1 MIQLYKMA
9 WRDLGRNRRRTFFS
23 MLALAVGV
31 ALLIFM
37 ASFIAGEMRGAMQTS
52 IKLQTGHLQVRAA
65 SYNEDKTSL
74 KWEDL
79 IENPEALAAQ
89 IAARPEVQAATP
101 RLYATGIVVAGDT
114 STGVRVIGID
124 PASAASAP
132 FRDGMVSG
140 SYLTADDRGGLLM
153 GQTLADKLK
162 SASGKKLAPGDTIN
176 LLVNTSNGDVDQQS
190 FVIRGLFSTD
200 TPGYDESTIFLP
212 LAKAQAI
219 TRTEKHASVIF
230 ILLKDQN
237 QTDAVAAALQA
248 PAYQVKTYIQL
259 NTLLG
264 EFEQFANV
272 YMYIFYLIVLGITAT
287 VIINTL
293 IMSVFERTREI
304 GILAA
309 MGMRG
314 GRIMAMF
321 FAESSL
327 LAVGGIAI
335 GVVLGSLLSAYVQ
348 RYGFFIGN
356 MGITGI
362 LIGERIYTYLTL
374 NDIVTLT
381 ILAFVITLV
390 ASLYPAMLAARMD
403 PVEALH
409 GGK

>member
-37 ASFIAGEMRGAMQTS
+37 ASFVAGEMRGALQTS

-79 IENPEALAAQ
+79 IENPDALAAQ
-89 IAARPEVQAATP
+89 IAARPEVQVATP
-101 RLYATGIVVAGDT
+101 RLYATGIVAAGDT

-140 SYLTADDRGGLLM
+140 DYLTADDRGGLLM
-153 GQTLADKLK
+153 GRTLADKL
-162 SASGKKLAPGDTIN
+162 KLAPGDTIN

-190 FVIRGLFSTD
+190 FVIRGLYSTG
-200 TPGYDESTIFLP
+200 TPGYDERTIFLP

-219 TRTEKHASVIF
+219 TRAEKHASVIF
-230 ILLKDQN
+230 ILLKDQD
-237 QTDAVAAALQA
+237 QTDAVAATLA
-248 PAYQVKTYIQL
+248 PTYQVKTFVQL
-259 NTLLG
+259 NTLLDQW
-264 EFEQFANV
+264 EQFANV
-272 YMYIFYLIVLGITAT
+272 YMYMFYLIVLGITAT

-293 IMSVFERTREI
+293 VMSVFERTREI

-327 LAVGGIAI
+327 LAVGGIAMGI
-335 GVVLGSLLSAYVQ
+335 VLGSLPSAYVQ
-348 RYGFFIGN
+348 RYGFFIGE

-362 LIGERIYTYLTL
+362 LIGERIYAYLTL

-381 ILAFVITLV
+381 ILAFVITLL
-390 ASLYPAMLAARMD
+390 AALYPAWLAAKME

>member
-23 MLALAVGV
+23 MLALAFGV
-31 ALLIFM
+31 ALLVFM
-37 ASFIAGEMRGAMQTS
+37 ASFVAGEIRGA
-52 IKLQTGHLQVRAA
+52 LQSAISLQSGHLQVRAA

-79 IENPEALAAQ
+79 IENPDALAAQ
-89 IAARPEVQAATP
+89 IAARPDVQVATP

-140 SYLTADDRGGLLM
+140 DYLTADDRGGLLM
-153 GQTLADKLK
+153 GQILAGKLK
-162 SASGKKLAPGDTIN
+162 LSPGDTIS
-176 LLVNTSNGDVDQQS
+176 LLVNTSNGDVDQQT
-190 FVIRGLFSTD
+190 FVIRGIYSTG
-200 TPGYDESTIFLP
+200 TPGYDESTVFLP

-219 TRTEKHASVIF
+219 TRAENHASVIF
-230 ILLKDQN
+230 ILLKDQDQAN
-237 QTDAVAAALQA
+237 AVAAALQGS
-248 PAYQVKTYIQL
+248 AYQVKTYIQL
-259 NTLLG
+259 NPLLS

-272 YMYIFYLIVLGITAT
+272 FMYLFYLIVLGITAT

-327 LAVGGIAI
+327 LAVGGIVM
-335 GVVLGSLLSAYVQ
+335 GVALGSLLSAYVQ
-348 RYGFFIGN
+348 KYGIFIGDF
-356 MGITGI
+356 GITGI

-381 ILAFVITLV
+381 IMAFVITLL
-390 ASLYPAMLAARMD
+390 AALYPALLAARME

-409 GGK
+409 GGKLA

>member
-23 MLALAVGV
+23 MLALAFGV
-31 ALLIFM
+31 ALLLFM
-37 ASFIAGEMRGAMQTS
+37 ASFVAGEMRGALQS
-52 IKLQTGHLQVRAA
+52 AIKLQSGHLQVRAA

-79 IENPEALAAQ
+79 IENPDALAAQ

-140 SYLTADDRGGLLM
+140 DYLTTDDRGGLLM
-153 GQTLADKLK
+153 GKTLAGKL
-162 SASGKKLAPGDTIN
+162 KLAPGDTIN

-190 FVIRGLFSTD
+190 FVIRGLYSTG

-219 TRTEKHASVIF
+219 ARAEKHASVIF
-230 ILLKDQN
+230 ILLKDQD
-237 QTDAVAAALQA
+237 QTDAVAAALA

-259 NTLLG
+259 NALLS
-264 EFEQFANV
+264 EWEQFANA
-272 YMYIFYLIVLGITAT
+272 YMYLFYLIVLGITAT

-293 IMSVFERTREI
+293 VMSVFERTREI

-309 MGMRG
+309 MGMKG

-348 RYGFFIGN
+348 RYGFFIGE

-362 LIGERIYTYLTL
+362 LIGERVYPYLTL

-381 ILAFVITLV
+381 IMAFVITLL
-390 ASLYPAMLAARMD
+390 AALYPAWLAAKME

-409 GGK
+409 SGK

>member
-9 WRDLGRNRRRTFFS
+9 WRDLGRNRRRTVFS
-23 MLALAVGV
+23 ILALAFGV

-37 ASFIAGEMRGAMQTS
+37 AAFVSGEMRGSLQTS
-52 IKLQTGHLQVRAA
+52 IKLQSGHLQVRAA
-65 SYNEDKTSL
+65 SYNEDKTTL
-74 KWEDL
+74 AWKDL
-79 IENPEALAAQ
+79 IENPDALAAQ
-89 IAARPEVQAATP
+89 IQARPEVLVATP
-101 RLYATGIVVAGDT
+101 RLYATGIVAAGDT

-140 SYLTADDRGGLLM
+140 DYLNADDRGGLLM
-153 GQTLADKLK
+153 GQTLANKLR
-162 SASGKKLAPGDTIN
+162 LVPGDTIN
-176 LLVNTSNGDVDQQS
+176 LLVNTSNGDVDQQA
-190 FVIRGLFSTD
+190 FVIRGLYSTG

-219 TRTEKHASVIF
+219 SRTENHASVIF
-230 ILLKDQN
+230 ILLRNQD
-237 QTDAVAAALQA
+237 QTDSVAASLQA
-248 PAYQVKTYIQL
+248 PGYQVETYIQL
-259 NTLLG
+259 NPLLS
-264 EFEQFANV
+264 EFEQFANI
-272 YMYIFYLIVLGITAT
+272 YMYLFYLIVLGITAT
-287 VIINTL
+287 VIVNTL
-293 IMSVFERTREI
+293 VMSVFERTREI

-327 LAVGGIAI
+327 LAVGGIAV

-348 RYGFFIGN
+348 RYGFFIGDF
-356 MGITGI
+356 GITGI

-374 NDIVTLT
+374 NDIITLT
-381 ILAFVITLV
+381 IMAFVITLL
-390 ASLYPAMLAARMD
+390 AALYPAWLAAKME

-409 GGK
+409 SGK

>member
-23 MLALAVGV
+23 MLALAFGV
-31 ALLIFM
+31 ALLVFM
-37 ASFIAGEMRGAMQTS
+37 ASFIAGEMRGALQTA
-52 IKLQTGHLQVRAA
+52 IKLQSGHLQVRAA

-74 KWEDL
+74 AWEDL

-89 IAARPEVQAATP
+89 IAARPEVQVATP
-101 RLYATGIVVAGDT
+101 RLYATGIVAAGNT

-124 PASAASAP
+124 PASVASAP
-132 FRDGMVSG
+132 FRDGLVSG
-140 SYLTADDRGGLLM
+140 DYLTADDRGGLLM

-162 SASGKKLAPGDTIN
+162 LAPDDTIN

-190 FVIRGLFSTD
+190 FVIRGLYSTG

-219 TRTEKHASVIF
+219 ARAENHASVIF
-230 ILLKDQN
+230 ILLQDQD
-237 QTDAVAAALQA
+237 QTDAMATSLRG
-248 PAYQVKTYIQL
+248 PAYQVKNYLEL
-259 NTLLG
+259 NTLLSQ
-264 EFEQFANV
+264 FEQYANS
-272 YMYIFYLIVLGITAT
+272 YMYLFYLIVLGITAT

-309 MGMRG
+309 MGMRS

-327 LAVGGIAI
+327 LAAGGIVM
-335 GVVLGSLLSAYVQ
+335 GVALGSLVSAYVQ
-348 RYGFFIGN
+348 KYGFFIGDF
-356 MGITGI
+356 GITGI

-381 ILAFVITLV
+381 ILAFVITLLG
-390 ASLYPAMLAARMD
+390 SLYPAWLAAKME

-409 GGK
+409 SDK

>member
-1 MIQLYKMA
+1 VIQLYKMA

-23 MLALAVGV
+23 MLALAFGV
-31 ALLIFM
+31 ALMLFM
-37 ASFIAGEMRGAMQTS
+37 ASFLAGEMRGSLQSA
-52 IKLQTGHLQVRAA
+52 IKLQSGHLQVRAA

-79 IENPEALAAQ
+79 IENPDDLAAQ
-89 IAARPEVQAATP
+89 IAARPEVQTATP

-114 STGVRVIGID
+114 STGVRVTGID

-140 SYLTADDRGGLLM
+140 DYLTADDRSGLLM
-153 GQTLADKLK
+153 GQTLADKL
-162 SASGKKLAPGDTIN
+162 GLAPGDTIN

-190 FVIRGLFSTD
+190 FVIRGIYSTG
-200 TPGYDESTIFLP
+200 TPGYDERTTFLP

-219 TRTEKHASVIF
+219 ARAENHASVIF
-230 ILLKDQN
+230 ILLKDQD
-237 QTDAVAAALQA
+237 QTDAVAAALQG

-259 NTLLG
+259 NALLSD
-264 EFEQFANV
+264 FEQYANV
-272 YMYIFYLIVLGITAT
+272 YMYLFYLIVLGITAT

-309 MGMRG
+309 MGMRS

-327 LAVGGIAI
+327 LAVGGIVM
-335 GVVLGSLLSAYVQ
+335 GVALGSLVSAYVQ
-348 RYGFFIGN
+348 RYGLFIGE

-374 NDIVTLT
+374 NDIVMLT
-381 ILAFVITLV
+381 IMAFVITLL
-390 ASLYPAMLAARMD
+390 AALYPAIVAANME

-409 GGK
+409 GSR

>member
-9 WRDLGRNRRRTFFS
+9 WRDLGRNRRRTVFS

-37 ASFIAGEMRGAMQTS
+37 AAFVSGEMRGSLQTS
-52 IKLQTGHLQVRAA
+52 IKLQSGHLQLRAA

-74 KWEDL
+74 AWKDL
-79 IENPEALAAQ
+79 IENPDALAAQ
-89 IAARPEVQAATP
+89 IAARPEVQVATP
-101 RLYATGIVVAGDT
+101 RLYATGIVAAGNT
-114 STGVRVIGID
+114 STGVRVMGID

-140 SYLTADDRGGLLM
+140 DYLTVDDRGGLLM
-153 GQTLADKLK
+153 GQTLADKLR
-162 SASGKKLAPGDTIN
+162 LAPGDTIN
-176 LLVNTSNGDVDQQS
+176 LLVNTSNGDVDEQP
-190 FVIRGLFSTD
+190 FVIRGLYSTG
-200 TPGYDESTIFLP
+200 TPGYDESTIFLA

-219 TRTEKHASVIF
+219 SRAENHASVIF
-230 ILLKDQN
+230 ILLKDQD
-237 QTDAVAAALQA
+237 QTDAMAAALQA
-248 PAYQVKTYIQL
+248 PAYQTKTYIQL
-259 NTLLG
+259 NPLLT

-272 YMYIFYLIVLGITAT
+272 YMYLFYLIVLGITAT

-327 LAVGGIAI
+327 LAVGGIAM

-348 RYGFFIGN
+348 RYGVFIGDF
-356 MGITGI
+356 GITGI

-381 ILAFVITLV
+381 IMAFVITLL
-390 ASLYPAMLAARMD
+390 AALYPAWLAAKME

-409 GGK
+409 SGK

>member
-9 WRDLGRNRRRTFFS
+9 WRDLGRNRRRTVFS

-37 ASFIAGEMRGAMQTS
+37 AAFVSGEMRGALQTS
-52 IKLQTGHLQVRAA
+52 IKLQSGHLQMRAA
-65 SYNEDKTSL
+65 SYSEDKTSL
-74 KWEDL
+74 AWKDL
-79 IENPEALAAQ
+79 IENPDALAAQ
-89 IAARPEVQAATP
+89 IAAQPEVQVATP
-101 RLYATGIVVAGDT
+101 RLYATGIVAAGNT

-140 SYLTADDRGGLLM
+140 DYLTADDRGGLLM
-153 GQTLADKLK
+153 GQTLADKLR
-162 SASGKKLAPGDTIN
+162 LAPGDTIN
-176 LLVNTSNGDVDQQS
+176 LLVNTSNGDVDQQP
-190 FVIRGLFSTD
+190 FVIRGLYSTG

-219 TRTEKHASVIF
+219 SRAENHASVIF
-230 ILLKDQN
+230 ILLKDQD

-248 PAYQVKTYIQL
+248 PAFQTKTYLQL
-259 NTLLG
+259 NPLLT
-264 EFEQFANV
+264 EFEQFANI
-272 YMYIFYLIVLGITAT
+272 YMYLFYLIVLGITAT

-309 MGMRG
+309 IGMPS

-327 LAVGGIAI
+327 LAVGGIAM
-335 GVVLGSLLSAYVQ
+335 GVVLGGLLSAYVQ
-348 RYGFFIGN
+348 RYGLFIGDF
-356 MGITGI
+356 GITGI

-381 ILAFVITLV
+381 IMAFVITLL
-390 ASLYPAMLAARMD
+390 AALYPAWLAARME

-409 GGK
+409 SGK